1 MIEGDDVDAAL
12 CDPHKA
18 TCTVGR
24 DLNDITP
31 AFQIP
36 LDEPAQA
43 GIVIDV
49 ENPSARYGH

>member
-36 LDEPAQA
+36 LDEPAQP

-49 ENPSARYGH
+49 ENPSVGCGH